1 MVHDPRL
8 VMTKSKPR
16 TLISLKNVS
25 KHYISDNVTHNAV
38 INATMEVVEGEMASI
53 RGTSGSG
60 KTTLLSIIGLL
71 DDLSEGQYD
80 LCGFPTT
87 KLKESQLSILRNKNI
102 GWVFQNFNLIN
113 DLTVAQNICAP
124 LRYDKSSN
132 EEDYK
137 ERVIEALEEVGMLE
151 KANAYPTQLSG
162 GQQQRVAIA
171 RAIINKPDILLA
183 DEPTG
188 NLDKENSTNVLQLL
202 QRLNSEGTTILVVT
216 HDLDIANQF
225 ATQYQ
230 MDDGV
235 LSRLTS

>member
-1 MVHDPRL
+1 M
-8 VMTKSKPR
+8 KSKPR

-25 KHYISDNVTHNAV
+25 KQFVSGNVIYSAV
-38 INATMEVVEGEMASI
+38 REATMEVTEGEMASI

-71 DDLSEGQYD
+71 DEISAGQFE
-80 LCGFPTT
+80 LCGYPTK

-113 DLTVAQNICAP
+113 DLTVAQNVCAP
-124 LRYDKSSN
+124 LRYNNSCNAENYIKLVSA
-132 EEDYK
+132 
-137 ERVIEALEEVGMLE
+137 ALKEVGMLE
-151 KANAYPTQLSG
+151 KANEYPTQLSG

-188 NLDKENSTNVLQLL
+188 NLDKDNSIKVLQLL
-202 QRLNSEGTTILVVT
+202 RRLNREGTTVLVVT

-225 ATQYQ
+225 GTQYQ

-235 LSRLTS
+235 LSKLTS

>member
-1 MVHDPRL
+1 
-8 VMTKSKPR
+8 MTKSKPR

-25 KHYISDNVTHNAV
+25 KQYISGNVTHNAV
-38 INATMEVVEGEMASI
+38 INATMEVIEGEMASI

-124 LRYDKSSN
+124 LRYDKASN
-132 EEDYK
+132 EKDFNK
-137 ERVIEALEEVGMLE
+137 RVSEALEEVGMLE

-188 NLDKENSTNVLQLL
+188 NLDKENSAKVLQLL

-225 ATQYQ
+225 STQYQ